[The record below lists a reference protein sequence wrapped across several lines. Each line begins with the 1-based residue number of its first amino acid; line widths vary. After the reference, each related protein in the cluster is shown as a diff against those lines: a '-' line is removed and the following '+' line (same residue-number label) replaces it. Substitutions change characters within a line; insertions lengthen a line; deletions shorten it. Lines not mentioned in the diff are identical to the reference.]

1 MSVKAIQ
8 QLMEAEETARQLLEE
23 AENETLKEKE
33 ASQIKIS
40 QYKKELSEKE
50 KSEQQKLRQQ
60 YEAEY
65 QAIKAPLTEQMQ
77 KEAEKLR
84 TISPET
90 RKTALEIIMDKVV
103 N

>member
-8 QLMEAEETARQLLEE
+8 QLMEAEETVRQLIEE

-40 QYKKELSEKE
+40 QFKKELLEKE

-60 YEAEY
+60 YESEF
-65 QAIKAPLTEQMQ
+65 QEIKAPLTQQMQ